1 MSRTT
6 LESLLEM
13 LDSKKTP
20 EIQPITCVQETIP
33 EQNTLTQKLDKVDE
47 KVLALF
53 ASLESLHEK
62 VQELGTRTHETTTS
76 IERLHGKVQEL
87 STRTH
92 KTAASIE
99 QWQQNVYELTARAH
113 KLEPELSQSDL
124 EVDQELEDRISRLS
138 HVESELVQ
146 EPQPEPEPEYELEQS
161 EPESDPESEPE
172 TEPEPLPAPRT
183 KASTR
188 GRNRL
193 SLCMMPS
200 DEMQDVMLA
209 ISPDRS
215 SVQASPVEPAP
226 SPANLLEQQPFET
239 SLISASHDTD
249 ESYIIRIREEA
260 ELQKNEK

>member
-1 MSRTT
+1 
-6 LESLLEM
+6 M

-33 EQNTLTQKLDKVDE
+33 EQNTLTQKLDTVDE

-99 QWQQNVYELTARAH
+99 QWQQNMYELTVRAQ
-113 KLEPELSQSDL
+113 KPEPELSQSDL
-124 EVDQELEDRISRLS
+124 EVDQEIEDRISRLS

-146 EPQPEPEPEYELEQS
+146 EHRPEPEPES
-161 EPESDPESEPE
+161 ESEPESEPE
-172 TEPEPLPAPRT
+172 PEPELEQTPLPAPRT

-200 DEMQDVMLA
+200 DEMQDVILA
-209 ISPDRS
+209 ISPDKVS
-215 SVQASPVEPAP
+215 EPASPFEPAP
-226 SPANLLEQQPFET
+226 SPANLLEQQPDET
-239 SLISASHDTD
+239 SPTSVADNTA
-249 ESYIIRIREEA
+249 ESYVLRIRDEA
-260 ELQKNEK
+260 ELVAQVQ